1 LEIKLALKDSF
12 GRWRENAFVL
22 KSPKACS
29 TLKQLMGN
37 IWTAYKHGNGLKNT
51 DCPIPPVKT

>member
-1 LEIKLALKDSF
+1 MALKDSF

-29 TLKQLMGN
+29 SLKQLMGN
-37 IWTAYKHGNGLKNT
+37 IWTAYKYGNGLKNI